1 MKLILKYVITIC
13 FAFAL
18 FLMPK
23 AQTPVNVNLQLKWKH
38 QFQFAGYYAAIQK
51 GYYQEAGIN
60 VNLIEAVDGVNPDDA
75 VFEGKA
81 EFGVSNSEILLE
93 RAKGKKAVVLA
104 TIFQHSPQI
113 LLASKKSGINH
124 VQDLVGKRIALESN
138 SVEIIAFLNDEGI
151 SAEECTILT
160 HAFNVNQLIAGE
172 IDAISAYSTD
182 EPFILKEAKFE
193 YTIISPS
200 MGGLDFYGDLL
211 FTTES
216 FIKSNPELTD
226 KFLKASLKGWQYA
239 MNNPDEIVDLIYEK
253 YTQRHS
259 VGHLRFEADQMNKL
273 IMPQVVEIGYTNPGR
288 WVSIANTFKKLN
300 LADNSLNIKG
310 FLFADYVE
318 SGAKVPFRIIGLVLA
333 IFVIISAIS
342 YNFYLNNRRLK
353 SEIKTRIKIETELR
367 ESEEKFR
374 TLIET
379 MTDGVYRSTHDGR
392 FVDVNQAMVDILGY
406 ESKEELLA
414 IDIKTQLY
422 FAEEERE
429 SADLVQKLEETS
441 VFRLRRKDGTI
452 IWVEDHG
459 RHVLDDKGNIMYH
472 EGTLRNVTE
481 RKMIE
486 DALQRSEERYR
497 NLIEN
502 MGEGVGFTNEKEVF
516 IYANPSAEKIFGTES
531 GKLAGLSLWDFIPTE
546 NVEFIK
552 SETNKR
558 STGSSSV
565 FELKIITND
574 GTVKDILITA
584 TPSFSMNKF
593 QGTFA
598 IFRDITE
605 RKKTELEI
613 KRKNE
618 ELQKLIATKDKFFS
632 IIAHDLKSPFNA
644 IVGFSELLVEKV
656 KDNDYDG
663 IAKFAGIIL
672 ESSERA
678 MALLLNLMDWSLSQT
693 GRMEFIP
700 EYFEYIEFINNLTLP
715 YQDIAGQKSITIT
728 KELPHTMPVFADKAM
743 ISTVLRNLISNAI
756 KFTRPGGEI
765 MISVEE
771 KPGELITAI
780 KDNGVGISPTTVAR
794 LFRIDE
800 NVTTIGTNKE
810 KGTGLG
816 LILCKEFVENHGGK
830 IWVDSQEGKGSKFT
844 FTIPTS
850 K

>member
-1 MKLILKYVITIC
+1 MNLILKYVITIC

-60 VNLIEAVDGVNPDDA
+60 VNLIEAVEGVNPDDA

-93 RAKGKKAVVLA
+93 HAKGKKAVVLA

-124 VQDLVGKRIALESN
+124 VQDLVGKRIAMESN
-138 SVEIIAFLNDEGI
+138 SVEIIAFINDEGI
-151 SAEECTILT
+151 SIEECTILT

-211 FTTES
+211 FTTEN

-259 VGHLRFEADQMNKL
+259 VDHLRFEADQMNKL

-310 FLFADYVE
+310 FLYADYVE
-318 SGAKVPFRIIGLVLA
+318 SGTKVPFRIIGLVLA

-552 SETNKR
+552 SETQKR

-574 GTVKDILITA
+574 GTMKDILVTA

-613 KRKNE
+613 KLKNE

-743 ISTVLRNLISNAI
+743 ISTVLRNLMSNAI

-830 IWVDSQEGKGSKFT
+830 IWVDSQEGKGSTFS

>member
-1 MKLILKYVITIC
+1 
-13 FAFAL
+13 
-18 FLMPK
+18 
-23 AQTPVNVNLQLKWKH
+23 
-38 QFQFAGYYAAIQK
+38 
-51 GYYQEAGIN
+51 
-60 VNLIEAVDGVNPDDA
+60 
-75 VFEGKA
+75 
-81 EFGVSNSEILLE
+81 
-93 RAKGKKAVVLA
+93 
-104 TIFQHSPQI
+104 
-113 LLASKKSGINH
+113 
-124 VQDLVGKRIALESN
+124 
-138 SVEIIAFLNDEGI
+138 
-151 SAEECTILT
+151 
-160 HAFNVNQLIAGE
+160 
-172 IDAISAYSTD
+172 
-182 EPFILKEAKFE
+182 
-193 YTIISPS
+193 
-200 MGGLDFYGDLL
+200 
-211 FTTES
+211 
-216 FIKSNPELTD
+216 
-226 KFLKASLKGWQYA
+226 
-239 MNNPDEIVDLIYEK
+239 
-253 YTQRHS
+253 
-259 VGHLRFEADQMNKL
+259 
-273 IMPQVVEIGYTNPGR
+273 
-288 WVSIANTFKKLN
+288 
-300 LADNSLNIKG
+300 
-310 FLFADYVE
+310 
-318 SGAKVPFRIIGLVLA
+318 
-333 IFVIISAIS
+333 
-342 YNFYLNNRRLK
+342 
-353 SEIKTRIKIETELR
+353 
-367 ESEEKFR
+367 
-374 TLIET
+374 
-379 MTDGVYRSTHDGR
+379 
-392 FVDVNQAMVDILGY
+392 
-406 ESKEELLA
+406 
-414 IDIKTQLY
+414 
-422 FAEEERE
+422 
-429 SADLVQKLEETS
+429 
-441 VFRLRRKDGTI
+441 
-452 IWVEDHG
+452 
-459 RHVLDDKGNIMYH
+459 
-472 EGTLRNVTE
+472 
-481 RKMIE
+481 
-486 DALQRSEERYR
+486 
-497 NLIEN
+497 
-502 MGEGVGFTNEKEVF
+502 
-516 IYANPSAEKIFGTES
+516 
-531 GKLAGLSLWDFIPTE
+531 
-546 NVEFIK
+546 VEFIK

-574 GTVKDILITA
+574 GTMKDILVTA

-613 KRKNE
+613 KLKNE

-743 ISTVLRNLISNAI
+743 ISTVLRNLMSNAI